1 MSESVRTHPVVL
13 TTRTTYAIPSSKYMI
28 PTSWAR
34 YHLSQLINKVLSST
48 QPIPFDF
55 LVNGELLTG
64 SLAEWCS
71 GHNVG
76 EEETLEI
83 EYIESVLPP
92 EALSSQETDDWMTS
106 ISCHY
111 KSFFLTSS
119 YDGCV
124 RVHDST
130 QQPIATILGH
140 NAPVSS
146 ACWVTDA
153 SDLSLDRE
161 KLIASSSLDHTLR
174 LHRLSSLNDP
184 SWTTLASLH
193 LHTAPVSSVSASA
206 DGQYIVSAGWDG
218 LVGIWS
224 TVIPEQNEVPEA
236 EEVLGRRKR
245 RKVQDQSSNAVRKG
259 PMSVLKSHVARVSKA
274 IFDSLNDNKKAYSCG
289 WDNTVRSWDV
299 ESGVCLNTVTLP
311 DRAHL
316 DLAMSQTGTAYVA
329 SADRSVSIIDFR
341 LDGVQSTTKTL
352 THPSTPSC
360 LVAHADSP
368 HHLLTGAHDGALR
381 IWDIRSPQTA
391 LAKFEHTVTDKA
403 GSSRRGKILGVD
415 WAHGLAAC
423 AGEVGFGIWNAGV
436 GGQE

>member
-64 SLAEWCS
+64 SLAEWCN

-106 ISCHY
+106 ISCHH

-124 RVHDST
+124 RVHDSS

-146 ACWVTDA
+146 ACWVTETSDA
-153 SDLSLDRE
+153 SLDRE

-174 LHRLSSLNDP
+174 LHRLSSLSDP

-206 DGQYIVSAGWDG
+206 DGEYLVSAGWDG

-224 TVIPEQNEVPEA
+224 TTIPEQDEVPEA

-245 RKVQDQSSNAVRKG
+245 RKVQDQSPSAVRKG
-259 PMSVLKSHVARVSKA
+259 PTSVLKSHVARVSKA
-274 IFDSLNDNKKAYSCG
+274 IFDSLNDSKKAYSCG

-316 DLAMSQTGTAYVA
+316 DIAMSQTGTAYVA
-329 SADRSVSIIDFR
+329 SADRSVSMIDFR

-368 HHLLTGAHDGALR
+368 HHLLTGAHDGTLR

-403 GSSRRGKILGVD
+403 GSIRRGKILGVD